1 MLPEIAEIAVR
12 SVAISGAA
20 TLLAL
25 SWSLPLAYYVA
36 ERGSK
41 AIATVS
47 EALVGVPTTL
57 IGLLLYFILRNDGP
71 LGFLQLLYT
80 PYAIVVGEAI
90 LVTPLLVAVT
100 YRVLANAINTYGEL
114 ALSLGASRSQA
125 MELAFTTSLP
135 SLAAAAVM
143 AFSRAVG
150 EIGVALI
157 VGGNIRGYTRTMT
170 TAIALEVAKGEFWT
184 ALELG
189 LILVSLTV
197 VISLAIRLVKGL
209 WEL

>member
-1 MLPEIAEIAVR
+1 MLPEIAEIALR

-36 ERGSK
+36 ERGGG
-41 AIATVS
+41 AVAAVS

-57 IGLLLYFILRNDGP
+57 IGLLLYFILRNESP
-71 LGFLQLLYT
+71 LGFLRLLYT
-80 PYAIVVGEAI
+80 PYAIVAGEAI

-100 YRVLANAINTYGEL
+100 YRVLANAITTYGEL

-135 SLAAAAVM
+135 SLAAAAIM

-184 ALELG
+184 ALDLG

-197 VISLAIRLVKGL
+197 VISLAVRMVKGL
-209 WEL
+209 WEG